1 MAGHLTQDV
10 FEEALRRNPN
20 YKAPGPDGIPGV
32 ILNNMP
38 PTFLQATLMLF
49 QLMAATGIT
58 PPSWLKTHTVL
69 LYKKNDPLCLDNYR
83 PIASPLQTLGIM
95 CDNSRLYVC

>member
-1 MAGHLTQDV
+1 MVIGHLTQDV

-38 PTFLQATLMLF
+38 PTFLQATHIRKIEFRHNRGNIVLF
-49 QLMAATGIT
+49 TEGWPET
-58 PPSWLKTHTVL
+58 
-69 LYKKNDPLCLDNYR
+69 
-83 PIASPLQTLGIM
+83 IASWH
-95 CDNSRLYVC
+95 S